1 MVDVKPLT
9 DLRKT
14 IERAISESI
23 SAPAPKTPTPTTPS
37 PMTPKP
43 LKETIKK

>member
-1 MVDVKPLT
+1 MVDVKPLV

-14 IERAISESI
+14 IEKAISKSI
-23 SAPAPKTPTPTTPS
+23 STPTSKTSTPTTPS